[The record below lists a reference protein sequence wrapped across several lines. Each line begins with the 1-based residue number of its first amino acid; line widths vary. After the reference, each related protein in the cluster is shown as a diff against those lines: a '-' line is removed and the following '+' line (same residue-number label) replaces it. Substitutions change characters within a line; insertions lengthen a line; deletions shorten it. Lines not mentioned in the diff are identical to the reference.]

1 MNSTIST
8 MRADLRTAEDE
19 YTRAS
24 ALVDDA
30 TDFAEKRRRGA
41 GADPDPLVEAM
52 GSYLNPG
59 PGAGTSGVVQPAQRR
74 SQLGFLTDA
83 HVEHGNGKSDFFTV
97 ARATVPEG
105 GETVDGETVRTLLT
119 DLEEFVGGS
128 TDADAVV
135 STLETLASGGNART
149 VAMIAEV
156 TKLLAHAARGWR
168 DALVSDLNNDFPEG
182 ERDAETLGGSE
193 TGEVQKFL
201 DSAREPVDDLQDEAI
216 ALLPIRLETRFVG
229 TDRDGVDSPQL
240 WVRIYPDTIHNDSHE
255 SQLTD
260 REARLGRT
268 YWAYLWLGTHRSIDG
283 LDRSYFE
290 ATLPEDADRLVELLV
305 AVEAGSFP
313 TDPVERKDAI
323 KERAWKQ
330 LLESLGRERAAY
342 VVHETKPSQWTVLSD
357 EETVLDPVPDG
368 DRGSERSSGGGTEGS
383 DTSGASDTGTTND
396 TSAANTENRTAT
408 MQPLSLPT
416 PARRPASWTRPPVA
430 RLLPDR
436 WIAYGV
442 WSHDEAD
449 HTEVFI
455 VKSNAV
461 REPLPVGPDPESL
474 AVAEQYGEGDPA
486 AAEPSEVGD
495 VGWITDFGQAERYGM
510 AMRITETDVFT
521 GADSGGP
528 VSEDAIKRS
537 TNDLTDGTV
546 EQLVVTGVKASMDPG
561 ETASRLRGLFDA
573 HHYMEG
579 VELVR
584 QGTPT
589 NNADV
594 SSGYRSVDDPV
605 ESMAVECSTP
615 LLEHGDYSD
624 GDQLAR
630 ALGIDPAATGGE
642 HVFAHVENADNT
654 DQLDA
659 WMANSALWPATM
671 GYYYQNMLYPM
682 ASGAKASLRYKP
694 GNPTDPWI
702 DEGQGYRQ
710 WHAERMGW
718 FDAYRRHFLQYVRA
732 QGPLPAFRTGT
743 QPYGV
748 LPVTPMADDRESI
761 VAPDT
766 DEEHGSTRL
775 GGQRIG
781 IGGGTVGGGG
791 TLGGGSTIGS
801 AFGGEGGSDGSGMT
815 GGGEDPDAG
824 GWTFQPWDA
833 GEESGAD
840 SIDATTAWENSSRE
854 TFRRTVAPSEAR
866 GAITDEEVAAT
877 YDPEE
882 AARTFTTA
890 ELAEHYEAAEAA
902 RVLSSDQL
910 RKHYGEEELAAA
922 DVDPDAVDGTG
933 SER

>member
-1 MNSTIST
+1 MNSTVST
-8 MRADLRTAEDE
+8 TRADLRSAEDE

-30 TDFAEKRRRGA
+30 TDFAEQRRRGA
-41 GADPDPLVEAM
+41 GGDPTALVDAM

-74 SQLGFLTDA
+74 SQLAFLTDD

-97 ARATVPEG
+97 ARATAPQG
-105 GETVDGETVRTLLT
+105 GETVDGKTVRTLLT
-119 DLEEFVGGS
+119 DLEDFVGGS

-135 STLETLASGGNART
+135 STLEPLASGGNAQT
-149 VAMIAEV
+149 AATIAEV

-168 DALVSDLNNDFPEG
+168 DELVSDLNNDFPEG
-182 ERDAETLGGSE
+182 EREATALTGSE
-193 TGEVQKFL
+193 TGELQAYL
-201 DSAREPVDDLQDEAI
+201 DREHEPIDDLDDEAI

-229 TDRDGVDSPQL
+229 TDRDGVDATQL
-240 WVRIYPDTIHNDSHE
+240 WIRVYPDTIHNDSHE

-268 YWAYLWLGTHRSIDG
+268 YWAYLWLGTHRTIDG
-283 LDRSYFE
+283 LDRAYFE
-290 ATLPEDADRLVELLV
+290 GNLPDDADRLVELLD

-313 TDPVERKDAI
+313 TDPTERKDAI

-342 VVHETKPSQWTVLSD
+342 VVHETKPGQWEVLAD
-357 EETVLDPVPDG
+357 EEAVLDPVPDEQSG
-368 DRGSERSSGGGTEGS
+368 SGG
-383 DTSGASDTGTTND
+383 
-396 TSAANTENRTAT
+396 T
-408 MQPLSLPT
+408 MQPLSLPA

-442 WSHDEAD
+442 WSHDEKD
-449 HTEVFI
+449 HTEVFV

-495 VGWITDFGQAERYGM
+495 VGWITDFGAAERYGM

-521 GADSGGP
+521 GADRGGR

-546 EQLVVTGVKASMDPG
+546 EQLVVTGVKASMDPD
-561 ETASRLRGLFDA
+561 ETSRRLHELFDA
-573 HHYMEG
+573 HHYTEG

-594 SSGYRSVDDPV
+594 TSGYRSVDDPL

-624 GDQLAR
+624 GDRLAR
-630 ALGIDPAATGGE
+630 ALGIDPAATGQGE
-642 HVFAHVENADNT
+642 HVFAHVENADET
-654 DQLDA
+654 DELDA

-682 ASGAKASLRYKP
+682 ASGSKASLRYQP
-694 GNPTDPWI
+694 GNPREPWI
-702 DEGQGYRQ
+702 DEGQGYRE

-761 VAPDT
+761 TAPDT
-766 DEEHGSTRL
+766 DEERSTGG
-775 GGQRIG
+775 GGQRVG
-781 IGGGTVGGGG
+781 IGGGTVGGGTIGGG
-791 TLGGGSTIGS
+791 TVGGGGILGGVG
-801 AFGGEGGSDGSGMT
+801 GGEGDSETTSGGDADAASWT
-815 GGGEDPDAG
+815 YQGWQREEAGGADAG
-824 GWTFQPWDA
+824 
-833 GEESGAD
+833 D
-840 SIDATTAWENSSRE
+840 SIDAATAWETSSPE

-866 GAITDEEVAAT
+866 GTIPDEEIAAT
-877 YDPEE
+877 YEPEE

-890 ELAEHYEAAEAA
+890 ELAEHYEPAEAA
-902 RVLSSDQL
+902 RVLSGDQL
-910 RKHYGEEELAAA
+910 RTHYGEEELAAA
-922 DVDPDAVDGTG
+922 DVDPDAVDGAG
-933 SER
+933 GEP